1 MEFAGAFG
9 AGEEEVARG
18 VGLGRGWWGWREKV
32 GDVAV

>member
-18 VGLGRGWWGWREKV
+18 VGLGGVGWSWREMV
-32 GDVAV
+32 GK